1 MWKSECKGN
10 ASWAKKQ
17 IKCKKTPII
26 SCYSIFF
33 LNFAT
38 STIVNMTEIILDTPT
53 GFLSSIQVMWIVAA
67 LLFLFLIYQIL
78 KQYRTR
84 KRLQNELWEIDKMM
98 QSNVEYEFVLKA
110 MRLATWHIDPKM
122 RTITFDNDY
131 REDSGNYIPDAGT
144 NINDWIL
151 QLLPSDQRTVRK
163 ALDDICLGDTDVFHQ
178 QYQVKSLISGQS
190 YWEESY
196 ATIGD
201 RDGDG
206 NPLKIV
212 GASMRIDKRKEMES
226 ALILARNR
234 AEESDRLK
242 SAFLANMGHEI
253 RTPLNAIVGFADLLS
268 VVQDDENRQQLIQ
281 EIQNN
286 NQKLLRII
294 DGLVS
299 MSEIEAGARSLSV
312 NAVDL
317 NAIFREMQE
326 RFQANTDVPISLHMP
341 EAEMLLHSDKDV
353 LSSIIEHYMQ
363 NAVKFTT
370 SGSITLGY
378 DIEGDQVRIWVKD
391 TGRGVAESDLER
403 IFERFVKI
411 DEYVPGTGLGLSVV
425 KSHVSHLGGTVGV
438 ESELGKGSRFWV
450 LLPV

>member
-1 MWKSECKGN
+1 
-10 ASWAKKQ
+10 
-17 IKCKKTPII
+17 
-26 SCYSIFF
+26 
-33 LNFAT
+33 
-38 STIVNMTEIILDTPT
+38 MTEFILYTSFGSFT
-53 GFLSSIQVMWIVAA
+53 SVHVMWIVAA
-67 LLFLFLIYQIL
+67 LLLVFLLYQIY
-78 KQYRTR
+78 KQYKYR
-84 KRLQNELWEIDKMM
+84 KQLQNELWEIDKMM

-110 MRLATWHIDPKM
+110 MHLATWHIDAKM
-122 RTITFDNDY
+122 RTLTFDNDY
-131 REDSGNYIPDAGT
+131 REDTGNYIPEAGISLDT
-144 NINDWIL
+144 MVL
-151 QLLPSDQRTVRK
+151 QLVPGDQKRVLK
-163 ALDDICLGDTDVFHQ
+163 AMDDICLGDTDVMHV
-178 QYQVKSLISGQS
+178 QYQVKSLIPGQT

-201 RDGDG
+201 RDADG

-212 GASMRIDKRKEMES
+212 GASMRIDSRKEMET

-268 VVQDDENRQQLIQ
+268 VVQNEEDRQQLVT

-294 DGLVS
+294 NGLVS

-312 NAVDL
+312 NAVDV
-317 NAIFREMQE
+317 NAIFIEMQE
-326 RFQANTDVPISLHMP
+326 RFQANTDVPISLEMP
-341 EAEMLLHSDKDV
+341 ESEMLVHSDKDV
-353 LSSIIEHYMQ
+353 LSSIIEHFMQ
-363 NAVKFTT
+363 NAVKFTLE
-370 SGSITLGY
+370 GSITLGY
-378 DIEGDQVRIWVKD
+378 DIEGDQIRIWVKD
-391 TGRGVAESDLER
+391 TGRGIAESDQER

-425 KSHVSHLGGTVGV
+425 KEQVSHLGGTVGV